1 MQVWREPRINKSYK
15 QSYWFEKTGIVHDRS
30 KDLPVMRPKSDL
42 AIFWI
47 VRLLG
52 MFLIGN
58 TLTTDRLRPRLFGI
72 KVQLVKDLGCLEVRG
87 ILL

>member
-1 MQVWREPRINKSYK
+1 MSHSNTKTR
-15 QSYWFEKTGIVHDRS
+15 WFEKTGIVHDRS

-47 VRLLG
+47 VRWLG

-72 KVQLVKDLGCLEVRG
+72 KVQLVKDLGCLRARG
-87 ILL
+87 FLS

>member
-1 MQVWREPRINKSYK
+1 MSHSNTKAR
-15 QSYWFEKTGIVHDRS
+15 WFEKTGIVHDRS

-47 VRLLG
+47 VRWLG

-72 KVQLVKDLGCLEVRG
+72 KVQLVKDLGCLRARG
-87 ILL
+87 FLS

>member
-1 MQVWREPRINKSYK
+1 
-15 QSYWFEKTGIVHDRS
+15 
-30 KDLPVMRPKSDL
+30 MRPKSDL

-72 KVQLVKDLGCLEVRG
+72 KVQLVKDLGCLRARG
-87 ILL
+87 FLS